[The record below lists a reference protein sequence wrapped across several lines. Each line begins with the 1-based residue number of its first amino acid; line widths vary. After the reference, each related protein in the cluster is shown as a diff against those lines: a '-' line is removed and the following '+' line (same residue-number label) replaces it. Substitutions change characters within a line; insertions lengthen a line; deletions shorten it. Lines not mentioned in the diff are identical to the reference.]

1 MKRTPALLL
10 FWGVTIIALF
20 MVPEIFGVVVSDVFV
35 GFGITALF
43 AASLNLLVG
52 YGLFSFGHALFFGA
66 GAYAT
71 ALGLIHIEGLTFLSS
86 FFLGGLVSGLLALLV
101 SPILVRVSQI
111 YFTLLTIALNQ
122 FVYVSCLKFYEVT
135 GGENG
140 LGNYMIPP
148 LDLPGISALDMVEKA
163 NFYYF
168 SLVVITLS
176 VWLMR
181 FFTKTP
187 FGSIMEAVRD
197 NQMRVSFLGFQLSV
211 TKTIIFAISG
221 FFAGIAGSCFALW
234 LNVVDPASTLHLV
247 NISILTFLAI
257 LVGGLGTFIGPF
269 IGVGLLV
276 LFEELVLAYGQQAK
290 LAIGLGTI
298 LFLLYAPKYS
308 PLGIMGIYSK
318 IKGRVVNKAES

>member
-1 MKRTPALLL
+1 MKRRPALSL

-20 MVPEIFGVVVSDVFV
+20 MVPEIFGVLASDVLV

-71 ALGLIHIEGLTFLSS
+71 ALGLAHIEGLTFLSS
-86 FFLGGLVSGLLALLV
+86 VFLGGLASGLLALLV
-101 SPILVRVSQI
+101 SPILARVSQI
-111 YFTLLTIALNQ
+111 YFTLLTVALNQ
-122 FVYVSCLKFYEVT
+122 FIYVSCLKFSEVT

-140 LGNYMIPP
+140 FSNYIIPS
-148 LDLPGISALDMVEKA
+148 LDLPGIGALDMVDKA

-187 FGSIMEAVRD
+187 FGSIMEAVRE

-211 TKTIIFAISG
+211 TKTIIFTISG

-276 LFEELVLAYGQQAK
+276 LFEELVLAYGQPAK
-290 LAIGLGTI
+290 LTIGLVTI
-298 LFLLYAPKYS
+298 MFLLYAPKYS

-318 IKGRVVNKAES
+318 IRGRIINKAEP